1 MSRNLKEVLQDR
13 LALHKVFLSQTPL
26 SLTLDG
32 RVGELEYILR
42 LIDKNPVGKDLVKEL
57 DKYSAWDLSR
67 NEQPYGNGVVD
78 VIYSCRVFDGDKW
91 TIEDYGSTPELAL
104 ERTLE
109 GE

>member
-42 LIDKNPVGKDLVKEL
+42 LIDKNPDLVKEL

-67 NEQPYGNGVVD
+67 NEQPYENGVVD
-78 VIYSCRVFDGDKW
+78 VIYSCRVLDGDKW
-91 TIEDYGSTPELAL
+91 TTVDYGSTPELAL

-109 GE
+109 G